1 MKPVNRH
8 LLVEIPINEEQ
19 EESSSSSFLL
29 PEGYRQKEIERY
41 TIVSIKDFADDCK
54 IRHLGKCVVETSMI
68 EDISIEGEVFQI
80 IPENFVVL
88 LLEVE

>member
-8 LLVEIPINEEQ
+8 LLVELPIIEE
-19 EESSSSSFLL
+19 EEKSSSSFLL
-29 PEGYRQKEIERY
+29 PEEYRQKTIERY
-41 TIVSIKDFADDCK
+41 TIVSIKDYADDCK
-54 IRHLGKCVVETSMI
+54 IRHQGKCVVETSMI
-68 EDISIEGEVFQI
+68 EDISIGGKTYQI